1 MNAIIINIIAITAF
15 LIAFVKDRKK
25 AIESLK
31 IAGKSFINI
40 LPMVLLIIIIISL
53 LLGFIPPEQIAKF
66 IGEQSGIEGI
76 LFIGVVGAVT
86 HIPALLSFPIAASLL
101 EEGASVSAVTAFIT
115 TLTMIGIVTLPIEI
129 KEIGGKIAILRNG
142 LSFIIAIII
151 ALIMGAIL

>member
-40 LPMVLLIIIIISL
+40 LPMVLLIIIIIGL